1 MEPRALLWRADGAL
15 RAPWRVFGFL
25 ALVLAA
31 GLALGPLAG
40 WLAPAFARSDEGSA
54 VIQCLALLA
63 GTAMALRLLER
74 DRGWDWVWMGRA
86 AAGARPMGAGLLL
99 GWAAIGLPCL
109 VLWLVG
115 WMRLEPQPDGSWW
128 WVALRAAAL
137 LVPAALLE
145 ELLMRGYLLAVLR
158 EGVGALAALA
168 LTSVAFGVM
177 HYWNPGAT
185 LQSLAL
191 VTLAGIF
198 LGGIVLVF
206 RSLYAAWAAHFAW
219 NFVMAALLHAPVS
232 GIALG
237 TPDYR
242 LADAGPDWATG
253 GPWGPEGGAGAM
265 LGMLGGLTYLFARRT
280 RRGER

>member
-1 MEPRALLWRADGAL
+1 M
-15 RAPWRVFGFL
+15 FGFL

-31 GLALGPLAG
+31 GLVLGPLAA
-40 WLAPAFARSDEGSA
+40 WVAPAFARSEAGRA

-63 GTAMALRLLER
+63 GTAMALRLFEPGR
-74 DRGWDWVWMGRA
+74 DGAWRWVWMGREA
-86 AAGARPMGAGLLL
+86 AAPRRVAGGLLL
-99 GWAAIGLPCL
+99 GWAAIGIPCL

-115 WMRLEPQPDGSWW
+115 WMRMVPQPDGSWW
-128 WVALRAAAL
+128 IVALRAAAL
-137 LVPAALLE
+137 LLPAALLE
-145 ELLMRGYLLAVLR
+145 ELLVRGYLLAVLR
-158 EGVGALAALA
+158 DGIGALAALA
-168 LTSVAFGVM
+168 LTSVAFGVL
-177 HYWNPGAT
+177 HWWNPGAT
-185 LQSLAL
+185 TQSLAL
-191 VTLAGIF
+191 VSLAGIF

-237 TPDYR
+237 TPDY
-242 LADAGPDWATG
+242 LFADSGPDWATG

-265 LGMLGGLTYLFARRT
+265 LGMLGGLTYLFARRA

>member
-1 MEPRALLWRADGAL
+1 MTPRALIWRADGAL

-31 GLALGPLAG
+31 GLVLRPAIAAI
-40 WLAPAFARSDEGSA
+40 APAFARSEAGGA

-74 DRGWDWVWMGRA
+74 DRGWGWVWMGRE
-86 AAGARPMGAGLLL
+86 AAGARRVSVGLLL
-99 GWAAIGLPCL
+99 GWAAIGVPCL

-115 WMRLEPQPDGSWW
+115 WMRLVPQPDGSWGM
-128 WVALRAAAL
+128 VALHAAAL
-137 LVPAALLE
+137 LLPAALLE

-158 EGVGALAALA
+158 EGIGALAALA
-168 LTSVAFGVM
+168 LTSVAFGVL
-177 HYWNPGAT
+177 HWWNPGAT
-185 LQSLAL
+185 MQSLAL
-191 VTLAGIF
+191 VSLAGIF

-232 GIALG
+232 GLALG

-242 LADAGPDWATG
+242 LADTGPDWATG

>member
-1 MEPRALLWRADGAL
+1 MEPRTLLWRADGAL

-31 GLALGPLAG
+31 GLVIGPLAG

-74 DRGWDWVWMGRA
+74 DRGWGWVWMGRD
-86 AAGARPMGAGLLL
+86 AAGARRVGAGLLL
-99 GWAAIGLPCL
+99 GWAAIGVPCL

-115 WMRLEPQPDGSWW
+115 WLHVVPQPDGSWW
-128 WVALRAAAL
+128 MVALRAAAL
-137 LVPAALLE
+137 LLPAALLE

-158 EGVGALAALA
+158 EGIGALAALA
-168 LTSVAFGVM
+168 LTSAAFGVM
-177 HYWNPGAT
+177 HWWNPGAT
-185 LQSLAL
+185 VQSLAL
-191 VTLAGIF
+191 VSLAGIF

-242 LADAGPDWATG
+242 LADTGPDWATG

-265 LGMLGGLTYLFARRT
+265 LGMLVGLTYLFARRA

>member
-1 MEPRALLWRADGAL
+1 
-15 RAPWRVFGFL
+15 VFGFL

-31 GLALGPLAG
+31 GLVLDPLVE
-40 WLAPAFARSDEGSA
+40 WINPAFANSDEGST
-54 VIQCLALLA
+54 VIQCVAILA
-63 GTAMALRLLER
+63 GTTMALRLLER
-74 DRGWDWVWMGRA
+74 DRGWSWVWMGREA
-86 AAGARPMGAGLLL
+86 AAPRPVGAGLLL
-99 GWAAIGLPCL
+99 GWAAIGIPCL
-109 VLWLVG
+109 VLWLMG
-115 WMRLEPQPDGSWW
+115 WMRLVPQPDGSWW
-128 WVALRAAAL
+128 MVALRAAAL
-137 LVPAALLE
+137 LLPAALLE

-168 LTSVAFGVM
+168 LTSVAFGAL
-177 HYWNPGAT
+177 HWWNPGAT
-185 LQSLAL
+185 VQSLAL
-191 VTLAGIF
+191 VSLAGIF

-242 LADAGPDWATG
+242 LADTGPDWATG

-265 LGMLGGLTYLFARRT
+265 LGMLGGLTYLFARRA
-280 RRGER
+280 RRGE

>member
-1 MEPRALLWRADGAL
+1 MTPRALIWRADGAL

-31 GLALGPLAG
+31 GLVLRPAIGAI
-40 WLAPAFARSDEGSA
+40 APAFARSETGSA

-74 DRGWDWVWMGRA
+74 DRGWGWVWLGRE
-86 AAGARPMGAGLLL
+86 AAGARRVSVGLLL

-109 VLWLVG
+109 VLWVVG
-115 WMRLEPQPDGSWW
+115 WMRMEPQPDGSSAM
-128 WVALRAAAL
+128 VAWRAAAL
-137 LVPAALLE
+137 LLPAALLE

-158 EGVGALAALA
+158 EGIGALAALA
-168 LTSVAFGVM
+168 LTSVAFGVL
-177 HYWNPGAT
+177 HWWNPGAT
-185 LQSLAL
+185 FQSLAL

-232 GIALG
+232 GLALG

-242 LADAGPDWATG
+242 LADTGPDWATG